1 MLSKSA
7 FKFGLGALALVV
19 IFTSIFA
26 FNYRSCRAEETRDAS
41 APKTIA
47 LPAPDLTHTITVEQA
62 MQNRRSVR
70 KFTSDPLT
78 LQQVSNLL
86 WAAQGI
92 TDETTGHR
100 TAPSAMAKYPLTV
113 YLFAGDVQD
122 LPAGVYKYIPQGHKI
137 ELVADGD
144 QRENVGAQPQMSTA
158 PASFAY
164 IADYSAMGD
173 RARDKSHTWAD
184 IEVGHSA
191 QNVLL
196 EEVALGL
203 AGVGMGGF
211 DESKM
216 RATLKLSDNLTP
228 VYIISAG
235 KKGL

>member
-1 MLSKSA
+1 MIKQSA
-7 FKFGLGALALVV
+7 LKFWLGALALVLV
-19 IFTSIFA
+19 FTA
-26 FNYRSCRAEETRDAS
+26 FFMLSYRSCRAEETKDAS
-41 APKTIA
+41 SPKIIA
-47 LPAPDLTHTITVEQA
+47 LPAPDLTHTATVEQA
-62 MQNRRSVR
+62 MQNRRSIR
-70 KFTSDPLT
+70 NFTSDPFT

-92 TDETTGHR
+92 TDEATGHR

-113 YLFAGDVQD
+113 YMFAGNVQD

-137 ELVADGD
+137 KLVVDGD

-158 PASFAY
+158 PASFAF
-164 IADYSAMGD
+164 IADYTAMGD
-173 RARDKSHTWAD
+173 RAKDRSHTWAD

-211 DESKM
+211 DEPKM
-216 RATLKLSDNLTP
+216 RTTLKLSDNLTP
-228 VYIISAG
+228 VYIVSAG
-235 KKGL
+235 KSGL